1 MRQDNKEKLKK
12 IVIKLIIIA
21 IILLSIFSAI
31 YLILDYFNL
40 TNIKHEQ
47 IKELIDKTGPWGPI
61 VYIFIV
67 FLQVTFIP
75 LPGVVVIL
83 AGNIAFGFW
92 VTLLYCFIG
101 MMLGSILSF
110 KLGRVFG
117 RPFVNW
123 IVGDKI
129 TVNQYLKKVNG
140 KEFVV
145 FFFMFLLPA
154 FPDDALC
161 ALAGITTLKWPTFIL
176 MQLITRPFSVFL
188 TLFFMSGEIIPYK
201 GWGIVLIIVIAILSI
216 VSFIICF
223 KNADRINNY
232 LDKKIER
239 IKMKWKK

>member
-1 MRQDNKEKLKK
+1 MRIDNKEKIKK
-12 IVIKLIIIA
+12 IVIKLVITVIM
-21 IILLSIFSAI
+21 LLSIFSII
-31 YLILDYFNL
+31 YLTLDYFNL

-47 IKELIDKTGPWGPI
+47 IKEVIDKTGPWGPI

-92 VTLLYCFIG
+92 LTLLYCFVG

-110 KLGRVFG
+110 KLGRVLG

-129 TVNQYLKKVNG
+129 TVNQYLKKVHG

-161 ALAGITTLKWPTFIL
+161 ALAGITTLNWPTFIFI
-176 MQLITRPFSVFL
+176 QLITRPLSVFF
-188 TLFFMSGEIIPYK
+188 TLFFMSGEIIPFK
-201 GWGIVLIIVIAILSI
+201 GWGIFVIIIIVILSI
-216 VSFIICF
+216 VSFIFCF
-223 KNADRINNY
+223 KNADRINNF
-232 LDKKIER
+232 LDKTIER
-239 IKMKWKK
+239 IKIKRKK